1 MVNEY
6 GVEMF
11 LGRLFSAARGY
22 NTRGKLHP
30 DINGDSECLVLPR
43 QRTQRTRYHPATEL
57 LGTDRDKLG
66 PWGRRGKWGKRARGT
81 SGTLSDILQY
91 EVIRSTS

>member
-30 DINGDSECLVLPR
+30 DINGDSECLCPAKTKNSKDEISPR
-43 QRTQRTRYHPATEL
+43 H
-57 LGTDRDKLG
+57 
-66 PWGRRGKWGKRARGT
+66 
-81 SGTLSDILQY
+81 
-91 EVIRSTS
+91 